1 MQLGLSAVN
10 LILYIMAKGID
21 INGQLR
27 GKRGGMVYYRA
38 NGQQISRARNLSPK
52 NPKSAKQAVQRMILA
67 TAAKVT
73 AAYKPI
79 VDHSFEG
86 VREGE
91 LSVRHFRALLMKK
104 MRNVVAVYINEDQTE
119 SAAANFALKGAP
131 IVGAV
136 DGMKLSS
143 GSLPVLNYAV
153 GSGQIIHNATGAIPE
168 QISSFEQYEA
178 ALQTLGLQPGDQLT
192 FLVQYRNP
200 SAPVAEFN
208 GQTQF
213 AQIVRYAR
221 ITFKSHPQITEA
233 TSLITNEEFNPL
245 FVETSEGLLPRVG
258 RSSNSVSYGVTQDNL
273 ELMGAA
279 LIRSQKSEAGWLY
292 STAEFKADADTLDAN
307 DAIDVYPS
315 YMAGATPINVGDE
328 LYLRHA
334 VAAPLS

>member
-1 MQLGLSAVN
+1 MQLGVSAVN

-38 NGQQISRARNLSPK
+38 NGQQISRARNFSPK
-52 NPKSAKQAVQRMILA
+52 NPKSAKQAVQRMILS
-67 TAAKVT
+67 TAAKIA

-79 VDHSFEG
+79 VNHSFEG

-104 MRNVVAVYINEDQTE
+104 MRNVAAVYINGDQTE

-136 DGMKLSS
+136 DGMRLSS
-143 GSLPVLNYAV
+143 GSLNPLAYIVGTSVVTLN
-153 GSGQIIHNATGAIPE
+153 GTSAIPD
-168 QISSFEQYEA
+168 QIANVEQYKA
-178 ALQTLGLQPGDQLT
+178 ALQSLGLQPGDQLT
-192 FLVQYRNP
+192 IILQYRNP
-200 SAPVAEFN
+200 SAPVAEYE
-208 GQTQF
+208 GYTEF
-213 AQIVRYAR
+213 AQEVRYAR
-221 ITFKSHPQITEA
+221 ITFKTEPTFTEA
-233 TSLITNEEFNPL
+233 VPFIVGTTINPL
-245 FVETSEGLLPRVG
+245 FIESSEGEWPETG
-258 RSSNSVSYGVTQDNL
+258 RSSNNISFDTSNVGD
-273 ELMGAA
+273 LMGAA
-279 LIRSQKSEAGWLY
+279 LIRSQKSETGWRY
-292 STAEFKADADTLDAN
+292 SNAEFKADADTLDAN

-328 LYLRHA
+328 LYLQHA

>member
-1 MQLGLSAVN
+1 
-10 LILYIMAKGID
+10 MAKGID

-38 NGQQISRARNLSPK
+38 NGQQISRARNFSPK

-67 TAAKVT
+67 TAAKLA

-79 VDHSFEG
+79 VNHSFEG

-104 MRNVVAVYINEDQTE
+104 MRNVAAVYINGDQTA

-136 DGMKLSS
+136 DGMKLST
-143 GSLPVLNYAV
+143 GSLTTLAYTVGTGVVILNA
-153 GSGQIIHNATGAIPE
+153 SAAIPD
-168 QISSFEQYEA
+168 QIGNVEQYKA
-178 ALQTLGLQPGDQLT
+178 ALQYLGLQPGEQLT
-192 FLVQYRNP
+192 IILQYRNS
-200 SAPVAEFN
+200 SAPVAEFE
-208 GQTQF
+208 GYTEF
-213 AQIVRYAR
+213 AQEIRYAR
-221 ITFKSHPQITEA
+221 ITFKTEPTFTEPVPFIVGNA
-233 TSLITNEEFNPL
+233 INPL
-245 FVETSEGLLPRVG
+245 FIESSEGAWPVTG
-258 RSSNSVSYGVTQDNL
+258 RSSNNISFDTSNVDL
-273 ELMGAA
+273 DLMGAA
-279 LIRSQKSEAGWLY
+279 LIRSQKSETGWRY
-292 STAEFKADADTLDAN
+292 SNAEFKADADTLDAN

-328 LYLRHA
+328 LYLQHA

>member
-1 MQLGLSAVN
+1 
-10 LILYIMAKGID
+10 MAKGID

-38 NGQQISRARNLSPK
+38 NGQQISRARNFSPK

-67 TAAKVT
+67 TAAKAA

-86 VREGE
+86 VSVGE

-104 MRNVVAVYINEDQTE
+104 MRNVAAVYINGDQTE

-131 IVGAV
+131 IIGAV
-136 DGMKLSS
+136 DGMQLST
-143 GSLPVLNYAV
+143 GSLPALNFSV
-153 GSGQIIHNATGAIPE
+153 GGASIFHNATGAIPE
-168 QISSFEQYEA
+168 QISSFEQYA
-178 ALQTLGLQPGDQLT
+178 ATLQMLGIQPGDQLT
-192 FLVQYRNP
+192 FIVQYRNP
-200 SAPVAEFN
+200 NAPVAEFN

-221 ITFKSHPQITEA
+221 VTFKSNPNITDA
-233 TSLITNEEFNPL
+233 TTLIVGNAFNPL
-245 FVETSEGLLPRVG
+245 FVETSEGLLPKVS
-258 RSSNSVSYGVTQDNL
+258 RSSNSLSYDVSQDDL

-279 LIRSQKSEAGWLY
+279 LIRSQKSETGWRY
-292 STAEFKADADTLDAN
+292 SNAEFKADADTLDAN

-315 YMAGATPINVGDE
+315 YMVGATPINVGDE
-328 LYLRHA
+328 LYLQHA